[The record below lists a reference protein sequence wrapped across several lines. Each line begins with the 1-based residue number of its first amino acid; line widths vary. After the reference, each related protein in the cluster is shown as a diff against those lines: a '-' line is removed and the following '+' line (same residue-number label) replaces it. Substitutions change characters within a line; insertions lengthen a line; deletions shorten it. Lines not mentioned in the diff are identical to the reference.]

1 MKFHIR
7 FADQV
12 VGFFV
17 LVALVTIFTIIIF
30 MGINQRWFAKDYYFT
45 SRFLSG
51 NGLSVGMPI
60 KLKGFKIGTVDKIK
74 LNEDNTVEAKFHIF
88 DTYYDK
94 VTRNSVLELTTSP
107 IGIGGSGLQF
117 YPGKSKELIPD
128 NSYIPSMDF
137 EDGQDLVAKGLVD
150 KPQTDDTIVKIIN
163 RIGPLLDT
171 TNKTLNSLN
180 GLIVTLDEGLKG
192 ESDTPVAEIIA
203 RVSIMTDQ
211 LNGILNDAS
220 GEIDAILKN
229 TSGITS
235 NIETTTASLTDTKGL
250 VTKLLDPKGSIAKLL
265 NDNFELYNQINAIL
279 SDVELTTSELGSFT
293 KYINSSRPQISELLE
308 GSREALAKGKD
319 VLEALSN
326 NPLLRGGITEEKD
339 QPTTFRGYRQED
351 F

>member
-45 SRFLSG
+45 SKFLSG

-117 YPGKSKELIPD
+117 YPGKSRELIPD
-128 NSYIPSMDF
+128 NSYIPSLDF
-137 EDGQDLVAKGLVD
+137 KEGQDLVDRGLVD
-150 KPQTDDTIVKIIN
+150 KPQADDTIAKIIN

-171 TNKTLNSLN
+171 TNKTLSSINELS
-180 GLIVTLDEGLKG
+180 VTLDQGLKG
-192 ESDTPVAEIIA
+192 NSDTPIADIIA
-203 RVSIMTDQ
+203 GISILTKQ
-211 LNGILNDAS
+211 LNEILDNAS
-220 GEIDAILKN
+220 GEIDAILKS
-229 TSGITS
+229 TTGITS
-235 NIETTTASLTDTKGL
+235 NIETTTESLTDTKGL

-265 NDNFELYNQINAIL
+265 DDNFELYNQINAIL

>member
-17 LVALVTIFTIIIF
+17 LIAILSLLIIIIF

-45 SRFLSG
+45 SKFLSG

-60 KLKGFKIGTVDKIK
+60 KLKGFKIGTVDKIA
-74 LNEDNTVEAKFHIF
+74 LNADNTVEVHFHIF
-88 DTYYDK
+88 DTYYSK
-94 VTRNSVLELTTSP
+94 VTKNSVLELSVSP
-107 IGIGGSGLQF
+107 IGIGGSGMQF

-128 NSYIPSMDF
+128 NSYIPSLDF
-137 EDGQDLVAKGLVD
+137 KEGLELVDKGLVN
-150 KPQTDDTIVKIIN
+150 KPPADDTILNIIN
-163 RIGPLLDT
+163 KIAPLLD
-171 TNKTLNSLN
+171 NSNDTLVSLNLLLRTLDDSLN
-180 GLIVTLDEGLKG
+180 GKATGPAGDIVERISLLT
-192 ESDTPVAEIIA
+192 
-203 RVSIMTDQ
+203 RQ
-211 LNGILNDAS
+211 LNTIMDDAS
-220 GEIDAILKN
+220 EQINSILGN

-235 NIETTTASLTDTKGL
+235 NLEATTADLTDTTGL

-265 NDNFELYNQINAIL
+265 NDNLELYNQISGIL
-279 SDVELTTSELGSFT
+279 SGVEMTTSELNTFT
-293 KYINSSRPQISELLE
+293 RYINSSRPQISELLE
-308 GSREALAKGKD
+308 GSREALQKGKD

-326 NPLLRGGITEEKD
+326 NPLLRGGISAGKD